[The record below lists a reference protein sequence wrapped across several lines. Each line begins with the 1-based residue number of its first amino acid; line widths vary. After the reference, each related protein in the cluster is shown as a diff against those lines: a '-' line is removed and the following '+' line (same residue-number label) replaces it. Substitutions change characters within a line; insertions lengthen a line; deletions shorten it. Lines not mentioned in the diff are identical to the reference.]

1 MKNQVLFFMLCVGF
15 GKQLD
20 AQHVSGRVVDHEN
33 RPLAGVHCVLM
44 DPSDTTRIAGTTTR
58 PDGYFELKANEINE
72 VNNVQGNEDTTYL
85 LQLSCIGFEKVF
97 RVCKSG
103 NLGNILL
110 RGNAESLAEIVV
122 KGDSRCKDAM
132 TETFFLTDSLR
143 NSSRNSLQLLDQL
156 PGISVEWA
164 SDAIKIG
171 EYRDVPLMLNG
182 REAGKNLIQN
192 LNPQRIRANT
202 VRYR

>member
-1 MKNQVLFFMLCVGF
+1 M
-15 GKQLD
+15 
-20 AQHVSGRVVDHEN
+20 
-33 RPLAGVHCVLM
+33 
-44 DPSDTTRIAGTTTR
+44 
-58 PDGYFELKANEINE
+58 
-72 VNNVQGNEDTTYL
+72 NNVKGNEDTTYL

-97 RVCKSG
+97 RVCKPG

-122 KGDSRCKDAM
+122 KGDSRHKDAM

-156 PGISVEWA
+156 PGISVDWA

-192 LNPQRIRANT
+192 LNPQRIRKIE
-202 VRYR
+202 